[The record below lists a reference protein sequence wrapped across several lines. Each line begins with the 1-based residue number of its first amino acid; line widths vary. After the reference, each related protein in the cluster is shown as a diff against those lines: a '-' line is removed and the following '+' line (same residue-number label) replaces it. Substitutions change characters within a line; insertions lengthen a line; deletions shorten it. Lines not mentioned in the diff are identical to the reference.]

1 MLGITQ
7 RDKIKNKT
15 IRKRTKIVN
24 MIMSIKQDMH
34 VGWIKGD
41 GLSKY
46 KSGYQEMKPK
56 RPKKRSR

>member
-15 IRKRTKIVN
+15 IRKITKIVN

-46 KSGYQEMKPK
+46 KSGYQEMKQETEE
-56 RPKKRSR
+56 KK